1 MDESDRPGEDATAAA
16 DAAWGDLCR
25 DFFEH
30 ANAGL
35 AITSPETGWLHVN
48 DRLCEMLGYGR
59 EQLRRMDW
67 QEITHPDDLDSDVR
81 QFRRVL
87 AGEID
92 RYELDKRFIRADG
105 GILHAHLTVGCRR
118 GDDGGVR
125 LILATLQDVGEQRRM
140 LSALRD
146 SEEQLRLLLEASL
159 DGFWDW
165 RIPENTLYLSPRWKA
180 QLGFADHELENSF
193 ATFESRLHPEDR
205 ERILTHVAA
214 YITSPYGPWR
224 AEFRMRRKEGSY
236 CWVQARASPQFDE
249 AGRLIRLF
257 GVHIDI
263 TERRQA
269 EDRLR
274 LAGVVFETSAEGI
287 IISDGRGQILA
298 VNRAFTEITGYSASE
313 VLGRNPRLLS
323 SGRHDA
329 DFYQAMWRTLTTE
342 GRWKGEIWNRRKN
355 GEIYPEW
362 LTISRVSDDKGALNY
377 VALFADITA
386 IKQSERQ
393 MEYLAHHDLLTGLPN
408 RLLLNARLGHAL
420 ERAQRDGTH
429 IAVMV
434 VDLDRFKQI
443 NDTLGHPVGDLVL
456 QLAAA
461 RMAGLLRKSDT
472 VARLGGDE
480 FVIVQEPVESPHE
493 AETLAQ
499 RIIEAVKAPF
509 DAAGHALHVTSS
521 VGISLYPGNGDDMA
535 TLLRHADA
543 AMYKAKDLGRDT
555 FTFFDPEMGRHA
567 ERRLAL
573 EAELRGASAAGQF
586 GVHYQPRVDL
596 GTGRMAGVEAL
607 LRWYH
612 PERGIL
618 APEHFLDVAEHSGLL
633 LEIGDWVLETA
644 CTQFKAW
651 VDAGLRPLCLAINLA
666 PLELNRPNL
675 RGWLEGLLGRS
686 GVAPG
691 QLTVEVAEGYVMSH
705 AVQIGDRLG
714 QLRAIGVRIALDGF
728 GSGYSSLTKLRGLP
742 LDQLN
747 IDRTLVRELP
757 GGRDAATVIGAI
769 LSLAH
774 SLGLDVLAEGVET
787 AQQRDALASL
797 RCPSAQG
804 QLFSRPLQAAE
815 MEALLRQASGPD
827 GVARLPV
834 HSP

>member
-1 MDESDRPGEDATAAA
+1 MEGRDRPSETEAPQAAA
-16 DAAWGDLCR
+16 EWGELCR

-30 ANAGL
+30 ANVGL
-35 AITSPETGWLHVN
+35 AITSPQTGWLRVN
-48 DRLCEMLGYGR
+48 DRLCEMLGYTR
-59 EQLRRMDW
+59 EQLQRMDW
-67 QEITHPDDLDSDVR
+67 QEITHPDDLDADLA
-81 QFRRVL
+81 QFQRVL
-87 AGEID
+87 AGEIE

-105 GILHAHLTVGCRR
+105 GVLDAHLAVGCRR
-118 GDDGGVR
+118 ADDGSVR
-125 LILATLQDVGEQRRM
+125 VILATLQDIGGQRHI
-140 LSALRD
+140 LSALRK
-146 SEEQLRLLLEASL
+146 SEEQLRLLVEASL

-205 ERILTHVAA
+205 ERIMTQVAA

-236 CWVQARASPQFDE
+236 CWVQARASPLFDE
-249 AGRLIRLF
+249 QGRLVRLF

-287 IISDGRGQILA
+287 VVTDARGQILA
-298 VNRAFTEITGYSASE
+298 VNRAFTEITGYSAGE
-313 VLGRNPRLLS
+313 VLGKNPRILS

-329 DFYQAMWRTLTTE
+329 DFYQAMWRTLTTQ

-362 LTISRVSDDKGALNY
+362 LTVSRVSDNKGALNY

-386 IKQSERQ
+386 IKQSEQQ

-420 ERAQRDGTH
+420 ERAQRDDTH

-456 QLAAA
+456 QQAAA
-461 RMAGLLRKSDT
+461 RMAGLLRKPDT

-480 FVIVQEPVESPHE
+480 FVIVQEPVEGPRE

-499 RIIEAVKAPF
+499 RIIKAVKAPF
-509 DAAGHALHVTSS
+509 ETAGHTLYVTSS
-521 VGISLYPGNGDDMA
+521 VGISLYPGNGNDMA

-567 ERRLAL
+567 ERRLTI
-573 EAELRGASAAGQF
+573 EGELRRAFAAGQF

-596 GTGRMAGVEAL
+596 RSGRLVSVEAL

-618 APEHFLDVAEHSGLL
+618 VPEHFLDVAEHGGLCSRSAT
-633 LEIGDWVLETA
+633 GCW
-644 CTQFKAW
+644 
-651 VDAGLRPLCLAINLA
+651 RPPA
-666 PLELNRPNL
+666 P
-675 RGWLEGLLGRS
+675 S
-686 GVAPG
+686 
-691 QLTVEVAEGYVMSH
+691 
-705 AVQIGDRLG
+705 
-714 QLRAIGVRIALDGF
+714 
-728 GSGYSSLTKLRGLP
+728 
-742 LDQLN
+742 
-747 IDRTLVRELP
+747 
-757 GGRDAATVIGAI
+757 
-769 LSLAH
+769 
-774 SLGLDVLAEGVET
+774 
-787 AQQRDALASL
+787 
-797 RCPSAQG
+797 
-804 QLFSRPLQAAE
+804 SRPGWT
-815 MEALLRQASGPD
+815 RDCTRSASP
-827 GVARLPV
+827 
-834 HSP
+834 